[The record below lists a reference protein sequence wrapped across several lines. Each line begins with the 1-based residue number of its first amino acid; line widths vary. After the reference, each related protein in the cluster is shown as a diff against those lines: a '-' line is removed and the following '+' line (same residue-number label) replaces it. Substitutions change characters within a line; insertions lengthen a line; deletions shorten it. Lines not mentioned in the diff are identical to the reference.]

1 MDITRL
7 KLDIN
12 EWSKVELASREQT
25 AAFLSEFNR
34 FQGFTGKTLLTIR
47 EEISPADVFLCLLGE
62 FGQPNGFLSF
72 SRNQTDAAKPGVL
85 WHYTLS
91 WRGRLIHIVAHPY
104 RIEVVFST
112 GQPVSLTPTGFAD
125 LLKEWMRRN
134 GQKMARARQQVTHWH
149 SFLNPLQHI
158 SDACE
163 RMMYRARIL
172 DADMAKSRVHPVTP
186 EEIAWHEANLQPH
199 ALAAAELASCCLA
212 VRMMAPVMAE
222 MFVNLVIHN
231 RYRGDIPKVRDKEHY
246 SSASIKVRLE
256 RLHIECSGFARPVD
270 MDAQAMREFSTLM
283 NARNNLLHGN
293 ILPEEKKEDE
303 LLMFQGIPVPKKY
316 RSVYD
321 RSIGPILNAFPL
333 AEAERDLQAAR
344 GLINYLLDCLEPAEA
359 DSFGP
364 MLESLDLHQERNR
377 RELTALYTNINVSP
391 QELENLYRFVSR
403 D

>member
-25 AAFLSEFNR
+25 AVFLSEFNR
-34 FQGFTGKTLLTIR
+34 FQGFTGKTRLTIR

-104 RIEVVFST
+104 RIEVVFSA
-112 GQPVSLTPTGFAD
+112 GQPVNLTSVGFAD

-134 GQKMARARQQVTHWH
+134 GKKIARARQQVTHWH
-149 SFLNPLQHI
+149 SFLNPLQHM

-172 DADMAKSRVHPVTP
+172 AADLASSREQLVT
-186 EEIAWHEANLQPH
+186 EDWQEANLQPH

-231 RYRGDIPKVRDKEHY
+231 QYRGDIPKIRDKGHY

-256 RLHIECSGFARPVD
+256 RLHVECSGFASPVD
-270 MDAQAMREFSTLM
+270 MDAPAMVAFSTLM

-293 ILPEEKKEDE
+293 LLPDEKKEDE
-303 LLMFQGIPVPKKY
+303 LLMYQGIPVPKKY
-316 RSVYD
+316 RSIYD
-321 RSIGPILNAFPL
+321 RSIGPMLNAFPL

-344 GLINYLLDCLEPAEA
+344 GLIKYLLDCLEAAVA
-359 DSFGP
+359 DSFRP